1 MKWYPRDK
9 VMIVAFLTVG
19 VLSSSLHA
27 QMTDR
32 YIQEAAFQISAD
44 QTADFWLN
52 GHHLFTQNYTGLES
66 GPQTRIALADHLCFF
81 QRDNTLAIRVESPE
95 HSTIGVAYILRLVLS
110 DGSHQIFTSSEVDQH
125 RALYLPGD
133 LEPYG
138 WQQPGFDDHAWVKA
152 FDAGHVPYAAILP
165 DPDGDQVA
173 FLSASGSSGAVSQ
186 KGEKQLF
193 RIQFH
198 LDVLPNPRCEAPA
211 AHPTPTPFYFP
222 QEAALSPTPTW
233 VPPTPTPAVVTDDG
247 IDAPGRQA
255 RVMDSWEAPETL
267 EVHMAPTIFPTGT
280 PLPAVTPSPVP
291 AGIQQPQSFYVSLMD
306 GPGIYQLDV
315 TDDSGEVIQTLLKKT
330 LTGSEEVWVQWDGK
344 DAAGRSVPVKA
355 YSLLYSKDGRIIR
368 KMPLSSN

>member
-1 MKWYPRDK
+1 MKWDLRDK
-9 VMIVAFLTVG
+9 IMIG
-19 VLSSSLHA
+19 VFWAAGAWGSSLHA

-32 YIQEAAFQISAD
+32 YIQEASFQVSAD

-66 GPQTRIALADHLCFF
+66 GPQTRIALPDHLCFF
-81 QRDNTLAIRVESPE
+81 QRDNTLAIRVESPG

-198 LDVLPNPRCEAPA
+198 LDVLPNPRCETRSNR
-211 AHPTPTPFYFP
+211 PTPTPFYFA
-222 QEAALSPTPTW
+222 QEEAFTPTPSWVSPTPT
-233 VPPTPTPAVVTDDG
+233 PEIPAGNGV
-247 IDAPGRQA
+247 DAPDRQA
-255 RVMDSWEAPETL
+255 RVADSWEAPETM
-267 EVHMAPTIFPTGT
+267 EVHMAPTIFPTNT
-280 PLPAVTPSPVP
+280 PWPTVTLTPVP

-315 TDDSGEVIQTLLKKT
+315 TDESGQLVQTLLKKT
-330 LTGSEEVWVQWDGK
+330 LTGSEQVWVQWDGK
-344 DAAGRSVPVKA
+344 DSAGRSLPIET
-355 YSLLYSKDGRIIR
+355 YSLRYSKDGQVIR